1 MKSSRKTPPRK
12 TAPTNVA
19 SLPIKLVREE
29 VLRSKARDVDVF
41 DAALS
46 RLFEDMLDTMYAAPG
61 IGLAGPQVGISKR
74 VIVLD
79 VGDGP
84 IRMANPKIVEKD
96 GEQLGLEGCLSIP
109 GLYGD
114 VLRHNK
120 ITVKGQDASGK
131 TFRVA
136 AEGLLSRCFQHEID
150 HLDGKLFTDMAV
162 NLHEQKP
169 KGEDDEDD
177 EDDDESEEE

>member
-1 MKSSRKTPPRK
+1 M
-12 TAPTNVA
+12 AF
-19 SLPIKLVREE
+19 LPIKLVGEE
-29 VLRSKARDVDVF
+29 VLRSKAREVDVF

-46 RLFEDMLDTMYAAPG
+46 RLFDDMLDTMYAAPG

-79 VGDGP
+79 IGDGP
-84 IRMANPKIVEKD
+84 IRMANPKIMEKG

-114 VLRHNK
+114 VLRHEK
-120 ITVKGQDASGK
+120 IVVKGQDASGK
-131 TFRVA
+131 IFRVT

-150 HLDGKLFTDMAV
+150 HLDGKLFTDVAV

-169 KGEDDEDD
+169 KGDDD
-177 EDDDESEEE
+177 EDDDQEDDDDADA

>member
-1 MKSSRKTPPRK
+1 M
-12 TAPTNVA
+12 A
-19 SLPIKLVREE
+19 SLPIKLVGEE

-41 DAALS
+41 DAALA

-61 IGLAGPQVGISKR
+61 IGLAGPQIGISKR

-84 IRMANPKIVEKD
+84 IRMANPKIVEKS

-114 VLRHNK
+114 VLRHEK
-120 ITVKGQDASGK
+120 IVVKGQDAFGK
-131 TFRVA
+131 SFRVTA
-136 AEGLLSRCFQHEID
+136 DGLLSRCFQHEID
-150 HLDGKLFTDMAV
+150 HLDGKLFTDVAV

-169 KGEDDEDD
+169 KDEDEEDDEL
-177 EDDDESEEE
+177 DDDEADA

>member
-1 MKSSRKTPPRK
+1 M
-12 TAPTNVA
+12 A
-19 SLPIKLVREE
+19 SLPRKHGGDE
-29 VLRSKARDVDVF
+29 VLRSKARDFDVF
-41 DAALS
+41 DEALG

-74 VIVLD
+74 VIVVD
-79 VGDGP
+79 IGDGP
-84 IRMANPKIVEKD
+84 IRMANPKIVEKG

-114 VLRHNK
+114 VLRHDK
-120 ITVKGQDASGK
+120 IVVKGQDASGK
-131 TFRVA
+131 TFRVS

-150 HLDGKLFTDMAV
+150 HLDGKLFTDLAV

-169 KGEDDEDD
+169 KGEDDD
-177 EDDDESEEE
+177 EDQEEDEDLDA

>member
-1 MKSSRKTPPRK
+1 MS
-12 TAPTNVA
+12 
-19 SLPIKLVREE
+19 SLPIKLVGEE
-29 VLRSKARDVDVF
+29 VLRAKARDVDLF

-46 RLFEDMLDTMYAAPG
+46 RLLEDMLDTMYAAPG
-61 IGLAGPQVGISKR
+61 IGLAAPQVGVSKR

-84 IRMANPKIVEKD
+84 ICMANPKIVEVD
-96 GEQLGLEGCLSIP
+96 GEQVGLEGCLSIP

-114 VLRHNK
+114 VKRHAK
-120 ITVKGQDASGK
+120 VVVKGQDASGK
-131 TFRVA
+131 SFKIQ

-150 HLDGKLFTDMAV
+150 HLDGKLFTDVAL

-169 KGEDDEDD
+169 KGEGDEDEDEDEDD
-177 EDDDESEEE
+177 EAEAEAAEA

>member
-1 MKSSRKTPPRK
+1 M
-12 TAPTNVA
+12 A
-19 SLPIKLVREE
+19 SLPIKLVGEE

-46 RLFEDMLDTMYAAPG
+46 RLFDDMLDTMYAAPG

-74 VIVLD
+74 VIVVD
-79 VGDGP
+79 IGDGP
-84 IRMANPKIVEKD
+84 IRMANPKIMEKG

-114 VLRHNK
+114 VLRHDK
-120 ITVKGQDASGK
+120 IVVKGQDASGK
-131 TFRVA
+131 SFRVS

-150 HLDGKLFTDMAV
+150 HLDGKLFTDVAV

-169 KGEDDEDD
+169 KGEDDDD
-177 EDDDESEEE
+177 HDEEVEEEDA

>member
-1 MKSSRKTPPRK
+1 MSL
-12 TAPTNVA
+12 
-19 SLPIKLVREE
+19 LPIKLVGEE

-41 DAALS
+41 DAALA
-46 RLFEDMLDTMYAAPG
+46 RLFDDMLDTMYAAPG
-61 IGLAGPQVGISKR
+61 IG
-74 VIVLD
+74 LD

-84 IRMANPKIVEKD
+84 IRMANPKIMEKD

-114 VLRHNK
+114 VLRHDK
-120 ITVKGQDASGK
+120 IVVKGQDVNGK
-131 TFRVA
+131 TFRVSA
-136 AEGLLSRCFQHEID
+136 DGLLSRCFQHEID

-169 KGEDDEDD
+169 KDEDD
-177 EDDDESEEE
+177 EEDDDFDEDETDA

>member
-1 MKSSRKTPPRK
+1 MSL
-12 TAPTNVA
+12 
-19 SLPIKLVREE
+19 LPIKLVGEE

-41 DAALS
+41 DAALA
-46 RLFEDMLDTMYAAPG
+46 RLFDDMLDTMYAAPG
-61 IGLAGPQVGISKR
+61 IGLAGPQIGISKR

-84 IRMANPKIVEKD
+84 IRMANPKIMEKD

-114 VLRHNK
+114 VLRHDK
-120 ITVKGQDASGK
+120 IVVKGQDVNGK
-131 TFRVA
+131 TFRVSA
-136 AEGLLSRCFQHEID
+136 DGLLSRCFQHEID

-169 KGEDDEDD
+169 KDEDD
-177 EDDDESEEE
+177 EEDDDFDEDETDA